1 MSKTA
6 ALLGVILIATA
17 CAGVSQSNM
26 HTTDSGLQYID
37 HVVGDGAEAATGQT
51 VEVHYTGWLYVDGE
65 RGTKFDSSVDRGMPF
80 SFTLGGRVIAGWN
93 EGVAGMKVGGKRE
106 LIIPPDLGYG
116 SAGAGGAI
124 PPNATLDFEIELL
137 AIR

>member
-1 MSKTA
+1 MTKTA

-26 HTTDSGLQYID
+26 HTTDSGLHYID

-65 RGTKFDSSVDRGMPF
+65 RGTKFDSSVDRGTPF

-93 EGVAGMKVGGKRE
+93 EGVVGMKVGGKRE
-106 LIIPPDLGYG
+106 LFIPPDLGYG

>member
-1 MSKTA
+1 MTKTA

-17 CAGVSQSNM
+17 CAGVSQSSM

-37 HVVGDGAEAATGQT
+37 HVVGDGAEAAPGHT
-51 VEVHYTGWLYVDGE
+51 VEVHYTGWLYVAGE
-65 RGTKFDSSVDRGMPF
+65 RGTKFDSSVDRGEPF

-93 EGVAGMKVGGKRE
+93 EGVVGMKVGGKRE
-106 LIIPPDLGYG
+106 LFIPSDLGYG
-116 SAGAGGAI
+116 DRGSPPVI
-124 PPNATLDFEIELL
+124 PPGATLDFEIELL

>member
-1 MSKTA
+1 MTKTA

-26 HTTDSGLQYID
+26 HITDSGLQYID

-51 VEVHYTGWLYVDGE
+51 VEVHYTGWLYVAGE
-65 RGTKFDSSVDRGMPF
+65 RGTKFDSSVDRGEPF

-93 EGVAGMKVGGKRE
+93 EGVVGMKVGGKRE
-106 LIIPPDLGYG
+106 LFIPSDLGYG
-116 SAGAGGAI
+116 DRGSPPVI
-124 PPNATLDFEIELL
+124 PPGATLDFEIELL

>member
-1 MSKTA
+1 MTKTA

-65 RGTKFDSSVDRGMPF
+65 RGTKFDSSVDRGTPF

-93 EGVAGMKVGGKRE
+93 EGVVGMKVGGKRE
-106 LIIPPDLGYG
+106 LFIPPDLGYG